1 MHVDVTGTIY
11 RLSLVGGKKAYV
23 SGVGSPGDIAV
34 DWITENVYY
43 VEKSAPQKIRVCN
56 LDKKRC
62 SHVVSVGHDFTVTKL
77 AVDPVAGWVVEV
89 TLV

>member
-11 RLSLVGGKKAYV
+11 RLSLVGGKKAYA
-23 SGVGSPGDIAV
+23 SGIGSPGDIAV

-62 SHVVSVGHDFTVTKL
+62 AHVVSVGHDFTVTKL
-77 AVDPVAGWVVEV
+77 AVDPVAG
-89 TLV
+89 

>member
-23 SGVGSPGDIAV
+23 SGVGRPGDIAV
-34 DWITENVYY
+34 DWITQNVYY
-43 VEKSAPQKIRVCN
+43 VEKSEPQKIRVCN

-62 SHVVSVGHDFTVTKL
+62 ALVVSVGHDYTVTKL
-77 AVDPVAGWVVEV
+77 AVDPVAG
-89 TLV
+89 